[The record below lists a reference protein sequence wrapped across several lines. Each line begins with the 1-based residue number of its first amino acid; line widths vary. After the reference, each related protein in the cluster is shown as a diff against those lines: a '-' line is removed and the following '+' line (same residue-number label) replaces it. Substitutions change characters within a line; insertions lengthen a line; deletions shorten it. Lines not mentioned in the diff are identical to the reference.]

1 MIGCRQRVGK
11 RGVKANFR
19 LLDWM
24 NSAVITL
31 GCKMMKSVSSKSD
44 KVKLTFFRSRCP
56 AGR

>member
-31 GCKMMKSVSSKSD
+31 GCKMMKSVSD